1 MEHNDILTRI
11 IKEYAIQNKINHFK
25 FTNCTIDHKEH
36 VIISFERLENVKV

>member
-36 VIISFERLENVKV
+36 VIISLKG

>member
-11 IKEYAIQNKINHFK
+11 IKEYAIQNRINHFK

-36 VIISFERLENVKV
+36 TLLYL